1 MINLQNL
8 LNEHE
13 DPKAVEKLAA
23 KLGDLLMRGEELLY
37 LGVQRK
43 PAVNIAPD
51 GVALTNK
58 RIIFCRGKNLGLS
71 MDFQDCLWRDVKDT
85 HIKEGILGSEFLL
98 MTATGTTATID
109 YLPKVQARK
118 LFTLSQEQLEASRA
132 ATATPVTPAA
142 PATPASP
149 EPAPAPLVSETPAP
163 PPEPA
168 PQPVPAPTTPTAPA
182 APATPVPD
190 DPMAV
195 LQKLKQLYNAGLID
209 QFEYEKK
216 KAEVLARM

>member
-1 MINLQNL
+1 MINLQNF

-23 KLGDLLMRGEELLY
+23 KLEGMLMRGEELIY

-51 GVALTNK
+51 GVALTTK
-58 RIIFCRGKNLGLS
+58 RIIFCRPKNLGLS
-71 MDFQDCLWRDVKDT
+71 MDFQDCLLRDIKDT
-85 HIKEGILGSEFLL
+85 HFKEGMLGSEFMV
-98 MTATGTTATID
+98 MTTTGTTTTID

-118 LFTLSQEQLEASRA
+118 LHTLTQEQLEDQRQ
-132 ATATPVTPAA
+132 ATAAQPAPEPLPVAAVAEVPPPPA
-142 PATPASP
+142 PDPVPT
-149 EPAPAPLVSETPAP
+149 PAPAPA
-163 PPEPA
+163 A
-168 PQPVPAPTTPTAPA
+168 PQASN
-182 APATPVPD
+182 D

-209 QFEYEKK
+209 QMEYEKK